1 MAEQTKLSLLNLESF
16 CAHLPIVN
24 DSKIFKSE
32 KLQQFS
38 DNGLFSPAIF
48 GSKGSEKYRS
58 AYACIDL
65 RVKVFNPVIYS
76 ILTRLDKKI
85 ERIVNEDLGFNV
97 LDDGSI
103 ELSEREASHYGI
115 IGLIEA
121 FRSLRFR
128 ADTHDRK
135 IFVEIIKNNEK
146 KIFTSKIPVIPPE
159 RRPIYPNRQTGE
171 YMPDELNEYY
181 IKVIK
186 ICRSMPSN
194 LDGFDELT
202 RSTFVS
208 KIQLSYNALY
218 EFVKLKLGKKHGY
231 YRANLLG
238 KRVDHSGRGV
248 IVGDPNIPPNKIGIT
263 MRIAVRIFEP
273 FILHNLLQQEKD
285 YIELFSELYPKEDYL
300 EKCKK
305 ILKDISQN
313 MIKIDHPIYLEMKKL
328 VMRVSKDRVV
338 CAKRDPAL
346 QRDSWRAFE
355 PLIVDGNV
363 IRINHASCEGF
374 NADFDGDAMAIYA
387 LMSDEA
393 TEEARRLM
401 MTMESH
407 KGINQPTLELKKDIF
422 QGIYLMTKEYKIKE
436 MYSGSII
443 DVDDMIK
450 NLDKGIKIRGK
461 LMTVGKYLF
470 NSTFKEYADD
480 KGYVM
485 ETVTSKVFKKLINK
499 LLEYYKDRLKDV
511 IQRLQEVSYKVI
523 TIYPKSIII
532 DDLLIGEDK
541 GIVKLREAFR
551 KTEDL
556 AEKTKIINE
565 MGKLILEKL
574 QKTDSALY
582 ESIASG
588 ASGKMTQITQMLGA
602 KGLISD
608 SNNNMTISIGSSFV
622 EGLKPSEYFIS
633 GSGARKGL
641 ADRTL
646 KTADTGYLTRKLV
659 YALSCCKLSEDVHDC
674 KTTRTF
680 NIPNDPDTAKRV
692 IGRYVLEGDSLIQL
706 TPENVNKFKILK
718 LRSPIFCKSKEICHT
733 CYGKLKDI
741 IKTKN
746 IGVLA
751 GESIGE
757 RGTQLV
763 MRTFHTGGIVSVQI
777 FDIIKAFLKN
787 QTWIDENEMNRW
799 LLQKQQNLIALQNI
813 KIEILLDT
821 IQKSSIIETQE
832 GNLVIPSLAMV
843 LTHPDK
849 GRILLEADTGVTL
862 LKEYFVFIDKHK
874 IVMEIPA
881 NAPFMIIADQA
892 DNFSLVID
900 QLVSYLDKKENV
912 RNILTVFNRI
922 WDKYREGVSS
932 LDLVH
937 VEVLMSQILRD
948 KDNNRL
954 LARLTKTW
962 NPYKVGVKSIP
973 YLDNWKLGL
982 MFEDIQNAVQQ
993 ALITSHYQDTEGI
1006 KQMDSSILD
1015 LLY

>member
-1 MAEQTKLSLLNLESF
+1 MAEQTKLNLMDLESF

-38 DNGLFSPAIF
+38 DMGLFSPIIF
-48 GSKGSEKYRS
+48 GMKGSEKFRS

-65 RVKVFNPVIYS
+65 RVKVFNPVVYS

-85 ERIVNEDLGFNV
+85 DRIVNEDLGFNV

-103 ELSEREASHYGI
+103 ELSEKDASHYGI
-115 IGLIEA
+115 IGLIES
-121 FRSLRFR
+121 FNSLRFR

-135 IFVEIIKNNEK
+135 IFVEIINNSRK
-146 KIFTSKIPVIPPE
+146 KVFTSKIPIIPPE
-159 RRPIYPNRQTGE
+159 KRPIYPNRQTGE
-171 YMPDELNEYY
+171 FMPDELNEHY

-186 ICRSMPSN
+186 ICRSIPSN

-208 KIQLSYNALY
+208 KIQLAYNTLY
-218 EFVKLKLGKKHGY
+218 EFVKLKLGKKAGY
-231 YRANLLG
+231 YRSNLLG

-273 FILHNLLQQEKD
+273 FILHNLLQQEKEYYD
-285 YIELFSELYPKEDYL
+285 LFSEMYPKEDYI

-305 ILKDISQN
+305 ILKDISQS
-313 MIKIDHPIYLEMKKL
+313 MIKVEHPIYTEIKKITI
-328 VMRVSKDRVV
+328 RVSKDRVV

-355 PLIVDGNV
+355 PIIVDGNI

-374 NADFDGDAMAIYA
+374 GADFDGDTMAIYS
-387 LMSDEA
+387 LMTDEA

-407 KGINQPTLELKKDIF
+407 KGMNQPTLDLKKDIF
-422 QGIYLMTKEYKIKE
+422 QGIYIMTRDYPIKE
-436 MYSGSII
+436 TYTGSII
-443 DVDDMIK
+443 DVDNMLK
-450 NLDKGIKIRGK
+450 NIEKGIEIKGTV
-461 LMTVGKYLF
+461 MTVGKYLF
-470 NSTFKEYADD
+470 NSAFKEYADD
-480 KGYVM
+480 KGYIL
-485 ETVTSKVFKKLINK
+485 ETVTSKSFSKLIRK
-499 LLEYYKDRLKDV
+499 LLAYYKEKLHEV
-511 IQRLQEVSYKVI
+511 IQRLQEMAYKII
-523 TIYPKSIII
+523 TIYPRSIIL
-532 DDLLIGEDK
+532 DDLLIAEDK
-541 GIVKLREAFR
+541 EIIKLREIFK
-551 KTEDL
+551 KTDDL
-556 AEKTKIINE
+556 IEKTNLVSQ
-565 MGKLILEKL
+565 MGAVILDRLK
-574 QKTDSALY
+574 KTDSALY
-582 ESIASG
+582 DSIISG
-588 ASGKMTQITQMLGA
+588 ASGKMSQITQMLGV

-608 SNNNMTISIGSSFV
+608 ANNNLTISISSSFV
-622 EGLKPSEYFIS
+622 DGLKPSEYFES

-659 YALSCCKLSEDVHDC
+659 YALSCCKLSEDIHDC

-680 NIPNDPDTAKRV
+680 NIPNDSDIAGRV
-692 IGRYVLEGDSLIQL
+692 VGRNVLEGDTLIEL
-706 TPENVNKFKILK
+706 TPANVNKFKILK
-718 LRSPIFCKSKEICHT
+718 LRSPIFCKSREICHT
-733 CYGKLKDI
+733 CYGKLREI
-741 IKTKN
+741 IKTRN
-746 IGVLA
+746 IGVLS
-751 GESIGE
+751 GESVGE

-777 FDIIKAFLKN
+777 FDVIDAFLKN
-787 QTWIDENEMNRW
+787 QTWLDKSELSKW
-799 LLQKQQNLIALQNI
+799 LIQNQQNLISVQPI

-821 IQKSSIIETQE
+821 IQKSSIYETQE
-832 GNLVIPSLAMV
+832 GNLIIPSLAMV
-843 LTHPDK
+843 ITHPTK

-862 LKEYFVFIDKHK
+862 LKDYFVFVDKHK
-874 IVMEIPA
+874 IVMETKP
-881 NAPFMIIADQA
+881 NTPFMIIADQD
-892 DNFSLVID
+892 DNFSLIID
-900 QLVSYLDKKENV
+900 QLVSYLDKKESV
-912 RNILTVFNRI
+912 RNILSVFNRI
-922 WDKYREGVSS
+922 WEKYKDVST

-937 VEVLMSQILRD
+937 VEVLLSQILRD

-954 LARLTKTW
+954 LARLTKEW

-982 MFEDIQNAVQQ
+982 MFEDVQNAVQQ
-993 ALITSHYQDTEGI
+993 ALITSHYQDTEGVV
-1006 KQMDSSILD
+1006 QMDSSILEM
-1015 LLY
+1015 LY